1 MESLQLWISIIL
13 GGMAVLTNIFL
24 VYNYFAKKD
33 ISFDK
38 TLGINGATCLLK
50 HKIIDENY
58 NKIEKA
64 FSLIS
69 EELHLFERNGLKHI
83 EAEQKRLGEV
93 QVKILTILE
102 ERLRE
107 KI

>member
-1 MESLQLWISIIL
+1 MESLQLWLSIIL

-24 VYNYFAKKD
+24 VYSHFAKKD

-38 TLGINGATCLLK
+38 ELGINGATCSLK

-58 NKIEKA
+58 EKITNGFLDLSK
-64 FSLIS
+64 
-69 EELHLFERNGLKHI
+69 ELQLFKENGLNHI
-83 EAEQKRLGEV
+83 EAEQRRLSET

-102 ERLRE
+102 ERNK